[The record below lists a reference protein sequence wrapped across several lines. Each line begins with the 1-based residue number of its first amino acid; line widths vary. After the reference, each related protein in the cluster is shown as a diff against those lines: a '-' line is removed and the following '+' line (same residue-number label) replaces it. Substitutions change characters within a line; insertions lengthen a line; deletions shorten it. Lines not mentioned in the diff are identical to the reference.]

1 MALGTQKSVTSPLLL
16 GKNCILRARNSIKK
30 SSISFSPDTT
40 LDKNLIMSL
49 NVTSAGKSAVP
60 SGKGLTTPGFIL
72 FKFNFGFDLNSTR
85 FVVFI

>member
-1 MALGTQKSVTSPLLL
+1 M
-16 GKNCILRARNSIKK
+16 
-30 SSISFSPDTT
+30 SF
-40 LDKNLIMSL
+40 

-72 FKFNFGFDLNSTR
+72 FKFNFGFDLNPTP